1 MCLPGPRQHGPLDWY
16 GSFAPRRLLRPDPH
30 TGVPSAL
37 PCAHPRFAGFSPHPR
52 SRFRPHPDH
61 SLQAQ
66 AFAPRPLCR
75 RYSIDCVPHEAVGQG
90 GASRGEG
97 TLCLRRVGGAHSGAQ
112 VLLGVISAVTASRG
126 TWAGP
131 VPPCTLLGWSR
142 RGGRWPTASTRPIAF
157 RSRPQRRLH
166 GEACGEGTSCLGR
179 ADGAHSSSQALLGV
193 IPSSAASRET

>member
-1 MCLPGPRQHGPLDWY
+1 MPVGLRACGMCLPGPRRHGPLDWY

-75 RYSIDCVPHEAVGQG
+75 RYSIDCVPHEAVARAGRREPWRG
-90 GASRGEG
+90 DLVPASRW
-97 TLCLRRVGGAHSGAQ
+97 RRAQWGSGAARSDFGGFR
-112 VLLGVISAVTASRG
+112 VKGNVGRAG
-126 TWAGP
+126 TSMYAAWM
-131 VPPCTLLGWSR
+131 VSQGWSVADR
-142 RGGRWPTASTRPIAF
+142 KYSPDCV
-157 RSRPQRRLH
+157 PQ
-166 GEACGEGTSCLGR
+166 
-179 ADGAHSSSQALLGV
+179 
-193 IPSSAASRET
+193 